1 MAFRVKDLMI
11 SIIPKEGDRPGDLG
25 CPPATI
31 FCDPHSPGGGGEQHG
46 HYGVGPQIECN
57 AWSHHP
63 TQYLCILTFFCPPW
77 SHQPPPTRTQFC
89 CGARSGVGGLI
100 PVAFAGDPELAAEQ
114 LAALKAQLKEAIAE
128 IEAQEKIVAERLQPQ
143 TDAEIDEL
151 LAKLKEAQ
159 GELEKKRSGPKKR

>member
-1 MAFRVKDLMI
+1 MAFRIKDLMI
-11 SIIPKEGDRPGDLG
+11 SIIPKEGNGPGDLG

-31 FCDPHSPGGGGEQHG
+31 FCDPHSPGGGGDQHG
-46 HYGVGPQIECN
+46 HYGIGPHIECN

-63 TQYLCILTFFCPPW
+63 TQYLCGWTFFCPKW
-77 SHQPPPTRTQFC
+77 SRTAPSPYCCHHTR
-89 CGARSGVGGLI
+89 AAGLI
-100 PVAFAGDPELAAEQ
+100 PVAFIGDPELAAEQ

-159 GELEKKRSGPKKR
+159 AELGKKRSGPKKR